1 MVNHFAPAHVI
12 DNFEV
17 SIEKFKMN
25 VLDSKNVII
34 NLWKNKKII
43 CCFTL
48 VC

>member
-34 NLWKNKKII
+34 KTKK
-43 CCFTL
+43 
-48 VC
+48 